1 MLPHSATGVE
11 IQSSPGAPGRKH
23 FVLPPRRIY
32 LFVDPMGSGK
42 YARRIVKRD
51 RVHPFRIIKSK
62 KDRYMKKSA
71 ILLSLIVISQT
82 SHSQES
88 NGYPETNIAVMGG
101 TFLNDAMFDSGY
113 LKGSFKIE
121 TEAGRSPEIYH
132 GEVDGVIF
140 YYIHGHGGG
149 QWVETWSA
157 LYHLGVKEVI
167 GGATAGGLNK
177 YLKTYDLVVPDDLL
191 DFNINRPIYIVR
203 KVIGP
208 KAHITARMAP
218 ATDPLIQNIL
228 FEESHR
234 VLRSRDDLNDVNVHK
249 GGVLVNTRG
258 GRFESVAEDLF
269 FRSIGGDLV
278 TINNGTEM
286 NYARQLGIHYA
297 CLNLISNPAEGT
309 GEWEW
314 ADIKPVYQRMNLVC
328 LEIVAAAIPRVAQ
341 IGDAPRVMD
350 RLLRMD
356 PGFTYKKDAKKAK
369 SAPFPVE

>member
-1 MLPHSATGVE
+1 
-11 IQSSPGAPGRKH
+11 
-23 FVLPPRRIY
+23 
-32 LFVDPMGSGK
+32 
-42 YARRIVKRD
+42 
-51 RVHPFRIIKSK
+51 
-62 KDRYMKKSA
+62 MKKLA

-88 NGYPETNIAVMGG
+88 TGYPETNIAVMGG

-132 GEVDGVIF
+132 GEVNGVIF

-177 YLKTYDLVVPDDLL
+177 YLNNYDLVVPDDLL
-191 DFNINRPIYIVR
+191 DFNINRPLYIVR

-228 FEESHR
+228 FEESLR
-234 VLRSRDDLNDVNVHK
+234 ILRSRDDLNDVNVHR

-269 FRSIGGDLV
+269 FRSIGGDFV

-286 NYARQLGIHYA
+286 NYARQLGINYA

-309 GEWEW
+309 REWEW

-328 LEIVAAAIPRVAQ
+328 LEIAAAAIPRVAQ

-356 PGFTYKKDAKKAK
+356 PGFTYKKDSEKVK